1 MKLQFFD
8 LNWPSKHITSQVLQ
22 KSIHYNKLIERL
34 LEWMIVFLSVATLT
48 SS

>member
-8 LNWPSKHITSQVLQ
+8 LNWPSKYITSQVLQ